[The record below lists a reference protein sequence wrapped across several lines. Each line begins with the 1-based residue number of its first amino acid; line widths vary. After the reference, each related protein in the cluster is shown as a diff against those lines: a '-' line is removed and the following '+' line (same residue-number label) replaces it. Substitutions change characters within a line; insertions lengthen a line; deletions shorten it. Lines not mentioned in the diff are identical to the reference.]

1 VGRGKLKERW
11 DFYEEVN
18 VFWGLG
24 GELGFDLKRGDW
36 DLGIGQGR
44 KVFELLLRAGR
55 EVIIHRREEKGK
67 YIHIVVFL
75 YCVGRVLS
83 IFMPPQFFFVFGVF
97 SVLFFEFYCQKWH
110 MNQEYDLS
118 CNANPGEKTNQ
129 DLDKYIWKKL
139 NISL

>member
-1 VGRGKLKERW
+1 MGRGKLKERW

-67 YIHIVVFL
+67 YIHFCIVWGESFL
-75 YCVGRVLS
+75 YLCHLS
-83 IFMPPQFFFVFGVF
+83 FSLSLGFSQFYF
-97 SVLFFEFYCQKWH
+97 
-110 MNQEYDLS
+110 
-118 CNANPGEKTNQ
+118 
-129 DLDKYIWKKL
+129 L
-139 NISL
+139 NFTVKNGT